1 MRQIVHKK
9 RPIVQNDLLMSRLS
23 VIAGGRAN
31 ATIWCGGRGESAW
44 FEWSLKS
51 AIGYLLPTNTPI
63 ETMCSAG
70 IVNKILP
77 GEMLVVNRS
86 NSDTFAIRLADVG
99 VTMTLPT
106 QGAVMGHLLMNTSTS
121 AFVDMPSRS
130 MALIK
135 LSTHEHG
142 RLSAL
147 SLLVAN
153 EIASSSST
161 DVGPEVIGSG
171 LALHLEKALYALL
184 AEILC
189 ACDPLGLP
197 QFAAMADGR
206 IALALYAMT
215 NAPERPWQVASL
227 AKQAALSRT
236 LFATRFK
243 LLLGI
248 TPLDYLTQLR
258 VQLAA
263 TLAVE
268 DQKLTLHD
276 IAKAVGY
283 ADESALRRARLR
295 LGLRFAHGTAYVPMR
310 PSRGELADA

>member
-9 RPIVQNDLLMSRLS
+9 RPIVQNNLRMSRLS

-31 ATIWCGGRGESAW
+31 ATIWRSEATW

-51 AIGYLLPTNTPI
+51 AIGYLLPTNSPI
-63 ETMCSAG
+63 EAMCSAG

-77 GEMLVVNRS
+77 GEMLIVNRS
-86 NSDTFAIRLADVG
+86 NSDTFAIRLFSAGD
-99 VTMTLPT
+99 TTALPT
-106 QGAVMGHLLMNTSTS
+106 QGAVMGHILLNTTTST
-121 AFVDMPSRS
+121 FVSMPSRS

-147 SLLVAN
+147 ALLVAN
-153 EIASSSST
+153 EISARAPI
-161 DVGPEVIGSG
+161 DVGPEIVGSG

-197 QFAAMADGR
+197 QFAAMADER
-206 IALALYAMT
+206 IALALHAMT

-268 DQKLTLHD
+268 DQTLTLHA

-295 LGLRFAHGTAYVPMR
+295 LGLRSAQDIAQGTV
-310 PSRGELADA
+310 